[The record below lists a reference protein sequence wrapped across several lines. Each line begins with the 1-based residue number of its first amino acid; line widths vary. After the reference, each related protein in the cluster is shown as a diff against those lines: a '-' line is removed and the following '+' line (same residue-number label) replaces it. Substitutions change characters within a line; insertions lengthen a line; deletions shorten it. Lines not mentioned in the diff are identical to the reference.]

1 MINQTIIK
9 FIGVLFLIPAL
20 HGTITYPVA
29 KKVLDA
35 VVRINVARSLE
46 SGVQNDGN
54 YMQFL
59 RKGDKISGEI
69 IYGSGFIFHAD
80 GYIATNL
87 HVLGEDGPRI
97 QKVSVT
103 LSNSK
108 TYPAKIVGY
117 DRFFDLLVLKIEGS
131 NFPTVSWGDASKVLP
146 TQNLYAFGHPLGF
159 DNSIVRC
166 FVSAINRNINFNDL
180 IMSTRNFPDG
190 ITRGLIQLDGNL
202 NPGLSGGPVT
212 DENGSLVGMS
222 SSNFGHD
229 EHSVGIGFCLPADK
243 IRPILEEIRT
253 KKTVTSR
260 GSLGVQ
266 VQEIDEKI
274 MRNKGL
280 KELSGVMVTEVYQDS
295 PALKAGL
302 KAGDI
307 ILSVNGNIIDSAPTL
322 RYIIKILPI
331 NTSLPLDVL
340 RDGKMFKVNVTL
352 APSPE
357 KEELIHFP
365 GDQTVTI
372 PNSKAEAVGLYLKN
386 LTPKLALDYGFS
398 QNTSGVLIENFSPNE
413 DQYDVDIR
421 VGDVIEAID
430 NTPVSNMDDVE
441 RLLNQKLAQKKS
453 SVLLLLHRSGEG
465 KKFEALPLSE

>member
-1 MINQTIIK
+1 MNQIIVK
-9 FIGVLFLIPAL
+9 FLVVVFLIPSL
-20 HGTITYPVA
+20 QGTVTYPIA

-35 VVRINVARSLE
+35 VVRINVSRSLD
-46 SGVQNDGN
+46 SGIQPDGS
-54 YMQFL
+54 YMQFI
-59 RKGDKISGEI
+59 RKGDKIAGEV
-69 IYGSGFIFHAD
+69 IYGSGFIFHPD

-103 LSNSK
+103 LPNSK
-108 TYPAKIVGY
+108 TYTAKIIGY
-117 DRFFDLLVLKIEGS
+117 DRFFDLLVLKIEGL
-131 NFPTVSWGDASKVLP
+131 NFPTISWGDASKVLP

-212 DENGSLVGMS
+212 DENGLLVGMS

-266 VQEIDEKI
+266 VQDIDEKI
-274 MRNKGL
+274 MKNKGL
-280 KELSGVMVTEVYQDS
+280 KELSGVMITEVYQDS
-295 PALKAGL
+295 AALKAGL
-302 KAGDI
+302 KPGDI
-307 ILSVNGNIIDSAPTL
+307 ILSVNGHIIDSAPTL
-322 RYIIKILPI
+322 RYIIKVLPI
-331 NTSLPLDVL
+331 NTSLPIDIL
-340 RDGKMFKVNVTL
+340 REGKMVKVNVTL
-352 APSPE
+352 VPSTE
-357 KEELIHFP
+357 KEELIHFT
-365 GDQTVTI
+365 GDKTVTV
-372 PNSKAEAVGLYLKN
+372 PSSKAESVGLYLKN

-398 QNTSGVLIENFSPNE
+398 QNTIGVLIENFSPSE

-430 NTPVSNMDDVE
+430 NIPVANIDDVE
-441 RLLNQKLAQKKS
+441 RLLTQALAQRKL
-453 SVLLLLHRSGEG
+453 SVLLLIHRSGEG

>member
-1 MINQTIIK
+1 MNQIIVK
-9 FIGVLFLIPAL
+9 FLVVVFLIPTL
-20 HGTITYPVA
+20 QGTTTYSIA
-29 KKVLDA
+29 KKVLDT
-35 VVRINVARSLE
+35 VVRINVSRSLDGGTQ
-46 SGVQNDGN
+46 SDGN

-59 RKGDKISGEI
+59 RKGDKIAGEI
-69 IYGSGFIFHAD
+69 IYGSGFIFHSD

-103 LSNSK
+103 LPNSK
-108 TYPAKIVGY
+108 TYAAKIIGY
-117 DRFFDLLVLKIEGS
+117 DRFFDLLVLKIDGS
-131 NFPTVSWGDASKVLP
+131 NFPTISWGDASKVLP

-212 DENGSLVGMS
+212 DENGLLVGMS

-229 EHSVGIGFCLPADK
+229 EHSVGIGFCLPTDK

-266 VQEIDEKI
+266 VQDIDEKI
-274 MRNKGL
+274 MKNKGL
-280 KELSGVMVTEVYQDS
+280 KELSGVMITEVYQDS
-295 PALKAGL
+295 AALTAGL
-302 KAGDI
+302 KPGDI

-322 RYIIKILPI
+322 RYIIKVLPI
-331 NTSLPLDVL
+331 NTSLPIDIL
-340 RDGKMFKVNVTL
+340 RDGKMIKVNVTL
-352 APSPE
+352 LPSAE
-357 KEELIHFP
+357 KEELIHFTGDKAATVP
-365 GDQTVTI
+365 G
-372 PNSKAEAVGLYLKN
+372 SKAEAVGLYLKN

-398 QNTSGVLIENFSPNE
+398 QNTIGVLIENFSPSE

-430 NTPVSNMDDVE
+430 NVPIANIDDAE
-441 RLLNQKLAQKKS
+441 RLLSQALAQKKL
-453 SVLLLLHRSGEG
+453 SVLLLIHRSGEG

>member
-1 MINQTIIK
+1 MNQIIVK
-9 FIGVLFLIPAL
+9 FLVVVFLIPAL
-20 HGTITYPVA
+20 HGTTTYSIA
-29 KKVLDA
+29 KKVLDT
-35 VVRINVARSLE
+35 VVRINVSRSLDGGTQ
-46 SGVQNDGN
+46 SDGN

-59 RKGDKISGEI
+59 RKGDKIAGEI
-69 IYGSGFIFHAD
+69 IYGSGFIFHSD

-108 TYPAKIVGY
+108 TYAAKIIGY
-117 DRFFDLLVLKIEGS
+117 DRFFDLLVLKIDGS
-131 NFPTVSWGDASKVLP
+131 NFPTISWGDASKVLP

-212 DENGSLVGMS
+212 DENGLLVGMS

-266 VQEIDEKI
+266 VQDIDEKI
-274 MRNKGL
+274 MKNKGL
-280 KELSGVMVTEVYQDS
+280 KELSGVMITEVYQDS
-295 PALKAGL
+295 AALTAGL
-302 KAGDI
+302 KPGDI

-322 RYIIKILPI
+322 RYIIKVLPI
-331 NTSLPLDVL
+331 NTSLPIDIL
-340 RDGKMFKVNVTL
+340 RDGKMIKVNVTL
-352 APSPE
+352 LPSAE
-357 KEELIHFP
+357 KEELIHFT
-365 GDQTVTI
+365 GDKAATV
-372 PNSKAEAVGLYLKN
+372 PSSKAEAVGLYLKN

-398 QNTSGVLIENFSPNE
+398 QNTIGVLIENFSPSE

-430 NTPVSNMDDVE
+430 NVPIANIDDAE
-441 RLLNQKLAQKKS
+441 RLLSQALAQKKL
-453 SVLLLLHRSGEG
+453 SVLLLIHRSGEG